1 MYDRCVPTLDVLG
14 HATWYTVQ
22 GAGAETVLL
31 LHGGLSNSDAML
43 DSIGGP
49 LGERRR
55 VAAFDRRG
63 HGRTAD
69 TPEAFHYES
78 MVDETIAFI
87 EHIGGPVHIVGWSDG
102 GIVGLL
108 LALRRPELVGR
119 LVAIGTNYHWNVLP
133 DLPGAAAADEGGV
146 DETPEA
152 ESGDSGIVALMA
164 AAYADRSPDGPDHF
178 AVVAAKGFHLF
189 GIEPELTA
197 EDLARVSVPVLVM
210 AGDDDLIPAEPHRC
224 VLRRITRGPARDRA
238 WSFTRTADRAPTG
251 GRRSHRAIPGVRR
264 PASDDDAQPA
274 RLSPGAAQRRPH
286 RAPSAGG
293 DARDRE
299 QGSYDR
305 SPLTRQICRYA
316 CG

>member
-14 HATWYTVQ
+14 HPTWYTVQ
-22 GAGAETVLL
+22 GAGNETVLL

-55 VAAFDRRG
+55 VTAFDRRG

-146 DETPEA
+146 DVTPEA

-164 AAYADRSPDGPDHF
+164 AAYAERSPDGPDHF
-178 AVVAAKGFHLF
+178 AVVAEKGFHLF

-210 AGDDDLIPAEPHRC
+210 AADDDLIPLSH
-224 VLRRITRGPARDRA
+224 
-238 WSFTRTADRAPTG
+238 TAAFFAGLPEAQL
-251 GRRSHRAIPGVRR
+251 AIV
-264 PASDDDAQPA
+264 
-274 RLSPGAAQRRPH
+274 PGASHGLPIEHPQEVVGLIERFLRSDVPPVTMMPNL
-286 RAPSAGG
+286 RA
-293 DARDRE
+293 
-299 QGSYDR
+299 
-305 SPLTRQICRYA
+305 
-316 CG
+316 